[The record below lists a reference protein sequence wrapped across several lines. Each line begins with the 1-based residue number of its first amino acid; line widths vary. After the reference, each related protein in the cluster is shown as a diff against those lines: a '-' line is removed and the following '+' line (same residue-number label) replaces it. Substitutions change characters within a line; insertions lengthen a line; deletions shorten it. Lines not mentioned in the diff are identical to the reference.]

1 MQNAQTENAT
11 IPVATA
17 IHHIYQEAINK
28 GFGNNNITGVVQL
41 FL

>member
-1 MQNAQTENAT
+1 MQNGQTENAA
-11 IPVATA
+11 IPLATD
-17 IHHIYQEAINK
+17 IHHIYQEAIKK